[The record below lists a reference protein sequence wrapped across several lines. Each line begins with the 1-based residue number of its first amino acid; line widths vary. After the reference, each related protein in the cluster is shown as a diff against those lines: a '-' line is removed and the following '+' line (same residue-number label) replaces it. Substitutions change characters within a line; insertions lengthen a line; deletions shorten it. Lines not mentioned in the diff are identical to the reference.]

1 MMMAALKGLAALP
14 RLIDAVESL
23 SDIATARMALERMEN
38 KNEDIEDIIA
48 AARARRKQR
57 MLDSEAERLL
67 RDSGK
72 ASGWNGDGDLDG

>member
-1 MMMAALKGLAALP
+1 MILAALKGLAALP

-23 SDIATARMALERMEN
+23 SDIARVELAESRKTEKDEEVDLLI
-38 KNEDIEDIIA
+38 D

-57 MLDSEAERLL
+57 LLDSEAARLL

>member
-1 MMMAALKGLAALP
+1 MILAALKGLAALP

-23 SDIATARMALERMEN
+23 SDIARVQLAESRKTEKDEEVDLLI
-38 KNEDIEDIIA
+38 D

-57 MLDSEAERLL
+57 LLDREAARIL

>member
-1 MMMAALKGLAALP
+1 MILAALKGLAALP

-38 KNEDIEDIIA
+38 KNEEVEDIIA

-57 MLDSEAERLL
+57 LLDREAERLL

>member
-38 KNEDIEDIIA
+38 KNEEVEDIIA

-57 MLDSEAERLL
+57 LLDSEAERLL

>member
-1 MMMAALKGLAALP
+1 MIMAALKGLAALP

-23 SDIATARMALERMEN
+23 SDIARVQLAESRKTEKDEEVDLLI
-38 KNEDIEDIIA
+38 D

-57 MLDSEAERLL
+57 LLDREAARLQ

>member
-1 MMMAALKGLAALP
+1 MIMAALKGLAALP

-38 KNEDIEDIIA
+38 KNEEVEDIIA

-57 MLDSEAERLL
+57 LLDREAARLQ